1 MNPLRWSFRIQFL
14 LGFVACVA
22 LLAFA
27 LYSQYYGGLLPC
39 PLCTFQRGAFAGLGL
54 VFLFGSV
61 HAPTRPSGRA
71 FYSALAVL
79 CAGVGVAIAGRHVW
93 LQNLPADK
101 VPACGPDLSY
111 MLEAFPLGDVLRRVF
126 TGSGECAEVDW
137 TFLGLAM
144 PAWSLAW
151 FVVLGLWAVFAG
163 VGQRRAA

>member
-14 LGFVACVA
+14 LGFVTCVA

-39 PLCTFQRGAFAGLGL
+39 PLCTFQRAAFAALGL
-54 VFLFGSV
+54 VFLTGAM
-61 HAPTRPSGRA
+61 HAPDRA
-71 FYSALAVL
+71 FPRALYSSTAVL
-79 CAGVGVAIAGRHVW
+79 CSGVGVAIAGRHVW
-93 LQNLPADK
+93 LQNLPPDK

-151 FVVLGLWAVFAG
+151 FVLLGVWAVYAG
-163 VGQRRAA
+163 LRHRRAA